1 MSLWKRVGA
10 GESQGGN
17 NALKYKTILL
27 GDPRNASAH
36 EKLGLIYFKQA
47 MGAEDSDSE
56 SSSDDDDTPRSSQ
69 TTGSD
74 KDLKLERKLRD
85 KKNLKQELEAKR
97 IGMLQASCDH
107 LQSATTFGVNT
118 AEVWFSLG
126 RAQHALWE
134 YTWDDVIDEDGD
146 GVDDRLQEAQTSFQN
161 AFKFPLFLSNAN
173 LYFQVAIV
181 YEDFGS
187 FEGSLQMYSHIL
199 TNFPDFPGLGIT
211 LLRAAAL
218 CMHPQLQMINESVR
232 YWEFLLDSP
241 PVPYTQSSILFQLG
255 RAYQLQMT
263 PDSQRKS
270 NEAFREC
277 YKIEHAVG
285 KQKYLSNDVKYAN
298 TVFHTILLLF
308 EVFNWDGSKKLQ
320 KMVVRPSN
328 MAIACKVSQG
338 KQIAYSC
345 C

>member
-1 MSLWKRVGA
+1 M
-10 GESQGGN
+10 
-17 NALKYKTILL
+17 
-27 GDPRNASAH
+27 
-36 EKLGLIYFKQA
+36 
-47 MGAEDSDSE
+47 
-56 SSSDDDDTPRSSQ
+56 
-69 TTGSD
+69 
-74 KDLKLERKLRD
+74 
-85 KKNLKQELEAKR
+85 
-97 IGMLQASCDH
+97 
-107 LQSATTFGVNT
+107 
-118 AEVWFSLG
+118 
-126 RAQHALWE
+126 WE

-285 KQKYLSNDVKYAN
+285 KQKYLSNDGKYAN

-328 MAIACKVSQG
+328 MAIACNVSQG
-338 KQIAYSC
+338 K
-345 C
+345 